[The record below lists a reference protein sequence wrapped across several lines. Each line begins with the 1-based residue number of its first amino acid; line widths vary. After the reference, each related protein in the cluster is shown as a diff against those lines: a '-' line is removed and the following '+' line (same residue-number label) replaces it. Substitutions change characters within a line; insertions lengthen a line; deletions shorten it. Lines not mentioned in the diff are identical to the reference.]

1 MQESLKILKLQ
12 DFPQIDKLSL
22 LILGLAAEAFI
33 LTIKTPLLFIVLAFV
48 LQGCSSITTS
58 WPFEVEE

>member
-48 LQGCSSITTS
+48 LQGWSSITTS